1 MSIESRYKKLF
12 QDSRCLGE
20 KEDSGGAEEKNA
32 ANSALKIL
40 NLSLSSHGNQAQA
53 DILNQRKKRLMKYKN
68 QENVDFGVND
78 CLLVDSRAPNKS
90 FDFGRISDAKNLEF
104 RGFID

>member
-20 KEDSGGAEEKNA
+20 KEDSGGAGEEKND

-40 NLSLSSHGNQAQA
+40 NLSLSSHGNLAQA
-53 DILNQRKKRLMKYKN
+53 DI
-68 QENVDFGVND
+68 
-78 CLLVDSRAPNKS
+78 
-90 FDFGRISDAKNLEF
+90 
-104 RGFID
+104 